1 MFCPQCKT
9 EYRSGF
15 KTCSDCQVPLVLSLP
30 ADNQAGP
37 RGLATSL
44 WEGGD
49 LAFYSALLENLK
61 AADIRYVTEPLSTSP
76 GMQRGALYPLM
87 PMTQFGYQV
96 AVFES
101 DLEPAREV
109 LESLLDQEPAGP
121 ELPESAGDESVLD
134 GETSPQQQAFSD
146 EGPTLEIWSGRDDEL
161 SGFVRDAL
169 RENEIALRAESLGSE
184 KKIYV
189 RPSEAPRAKEIV
201 REVTEARPPQ

>member
-1 MFCPQCKT
+1 
-9 EYRSGF
+9 
-15 KTCSDCQVPLVLSLP
+15 
-30 ADNQAGP
+30 
-37 RGLATSL
+37 
-44 WEGGD
+44 
-49 LAFYSALLENLK
+49 
-61 AADIRYVTEPLSTSP
+61 
-76 GMQRGALYPLM
+76 M

-109 LESLLDQEPAGP
+109 LESLLDQEPTGP
-121 ELPESAGDESVLD
+121 ELPESAGDESVLDESVLD